1 MVTSN
6 IKMIIGKYASLHRNL
21 TRRVMEAEAGV
32 MGHLLRQGFRDQI
45 DPYGNKWEKNNDG
58 SRFDRAGT
66 IQKSFK
72 TSYTDDSAKI
82 ESDLDFAI
90 FHQTGTKRLPQRR
103 MIPDEAGGGLEHSTW
118 QAPMHLVLSKV
129 VKRIM
134 SNS

>member
-32 MGHLLRQGFRDQI
+32 MGHLLRQGFKNQT

-129 VKRIM
+129 VRRIM
-134 SNS
+134 NSQ

>member
-32 MGHLLRQGFRDQI
+32 MGQLLRQGFRDQI

-129 VKRIM
+129 VRRIM
-134 SNS
+134 NSQ

>member
-32 MGHLLRQGFRDQI
+32 MGQLLRQGFRDQL
-45 DPYGNKWEKNNDG
+45 DPYGNKWEKNSDG
-58 SRFDRAGT
+58 SKFDRNGA

-103 MIPDEAGGGLEHSTW
+103 MLPDDASGGLEKSTW

-129 VKRIM
+129 VRRIM
-134 SNS
+134 NNS